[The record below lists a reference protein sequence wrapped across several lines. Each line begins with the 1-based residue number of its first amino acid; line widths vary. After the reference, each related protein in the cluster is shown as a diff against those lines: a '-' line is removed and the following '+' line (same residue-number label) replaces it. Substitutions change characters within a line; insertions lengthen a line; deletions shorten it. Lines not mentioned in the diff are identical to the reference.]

1 MTTTTHQLQE
11 TTRGT
16 RTLRTTSRIR
26 AGGARQSAMHHLV
39 MLALLPMLLTVALND
54 RTHAHLT
61 RRQGMS
67 KDSGASVIEMVVIG
81 LGMLLLAT
89 AVVAGITGA
98 VNGRLSQIT

>member
-16 RTLRTTSRIR
+16 RTLRTTSRIC

-39 MLALLPMLLTVALND
+39 MLALLLTVALND
-54 RTHAHLT
+54 RTHVHLAQ
-61 RRQGMS
+61 RQGMG